1 MGFLLGKAVIKMP
14 GNGNVYSAGFAAGI
28 MKKFVLVFLVFC
40 LFAGITGC
48 SDSGSSETADSGKRK
63 LYLFNWTYYTPD
75 SVIQKFEEEFNVDVV
90 YDSYPSNEEMFA
102 KLRGGGS
109 GYDLVIPSGDYVT
122 IMNKLGMLEP
132 IDLNKIPNA
141 ANISSFTL
149 EKVAF
154 DPEMEY
160 SVPYYMGAAGIAVNK
175 TKVSDYNRDWSIFE
189 DERYKD
195 RMVMLNDVREV
206 LGDALIHLGYSANS
220 KNPEE
225 LKAAED
231 LVVNKWKP
239 NLVKFDAE
247 SFAKGFASGEYWIA
261 HGYSEGFFQEIGSRE
276 KWNETVDFFIP
287 QEGGA
292 MYIDCF
298 CILKGS
304 KNVDLAHEFI
314 NFFHRPEIYAEFLD
328 YFKFPAT
335 VNPAAAA
342 YMKEEPVYTAEA
354 LANCQIKEDLAEALP
369 MYSQTWERIRLY

>member
-1 MGFLLGKAVIKMP
+1 MGFLLGKTVIKTH
-14 GNGNVYSAGFAAGI
+14 GNGSVYSAGFLAGI
-28 MKKFVLVFLVFC
+28 VKKFFRVFLVFC

-48 SDSGSSETADSGKRK
+48 SDSGSSEAEASGKRK

-75 SVIQKFEEEFNVDVV
+75 SVIRKFEEEFNVDVV

-122 IMNKLGMLEP
+122 IMKKLGMLEP
-132 IDLNKIPNA
+132 IDLSKIPNA
-141 ANISSFTL
+141 ANISPFTL
-149 EKVAF
+149 EKATF

-175 TKVSDYNRDWSIFE
+175 TKVTDYNRDWSIFE

-231 LVVNKWKP
+231 LVINKWKP

-335 VNPAAAA
+335 VNPGAAA
-342 YMKEEPVYTAEA
+342 YMKEEPVYTADA

>member
-1 MGFLLGKAVIKMP
+1 MGFLLGKTVS
-14 GNGNVYSAGFAAGI
+14 GNNGVGFCSGVNAQRTG
-28 MKKFVLVFLVFC
+28 KFFLFFALFSLVVF
-40 LFAGITGC
+40 FTGC
-48 SDSGSSETADSGKRK
+48 SDSDSSVAESNGKRK

-75 SVIQKFEEEFNVDVV
+75 SVIQKFEQEFNVDVV

-122 IMNKLGMLEP
+122 ILKKLGMLEP
-132 IDLNKIPNA
+132 IDLSKIPNA

-149 EKVAF
+149 EKADF
-154 DPEMEY
+154 DSNMEY

-175 TKVSDYNRDWSIFE
+175 TKVSDYSRDWSIFE
-189 DERYKD
+189 DTRYRD

-206 LGDALIHLGYSANS
+206 LGDALIYLGYSANS

-231 LVVNKWKP
+231 LVINKWKP

-287 QEGGA
+287 KNGGA
-292 MYIDCF
+292 MYVDCF

-304 KNVDLAHEFI
+304 KNIDLAHEFI

-342 YMKEEPVYTAEA
+342 YMKEEPVYSTES
-354 LANCQIKEDLAEALP
+354 LENCQIKEDLAESLP
-369 MYSQTWERIRLY
+369 LYTKTWERIRLY

>member
-48 SDSGSSETADSGKRK
+48 SDSDSSETADSGKRK

-122 IMNKLGMLEP
+122 IMKKLGMLEP

-149 EKVAF
+149 EKATF

-335 VNPAAAA
+335 VNPGAAA